1 MAQHDTAGGM
11 VDGQGAREALFAP
24 NWRRPL
30 TSREKQVVRLVV
42 AGRSNN
48 QIAARLGVSLATV
61 KRHLANVM
69 LKWECHNRTQVAVA
83 AIAAGALVS
92 VSSR

>member
-1 MAQHDTAGGM
+1 MAQHETVDGM
-11 VDGQGAREALFAP
+11 VDEQGMREPLFAP
-24 NWRRPL
+24 TWRRPL
-30 TSREKQVVRLVV
+30 TSREKQVVLLVV

-83 AIAAGALVS
+83 AIAAGALVK